1 MAQGG
6 GALLQLYIS
15 LYLPYISLY
24 LPTSPYISLY
34 LPYISQGGGALLE
47 PGQLLRSALGR
58 SLGIALRRAERE
70 LALRGLLPRL
80 PRLRLR
86 RGLGL
91 G

>member
-15 LYLPYISLY
+15 LYLPKSPYIS
-24 LPTSPYISLY
+24 PTSPYISLY

-47 PGQLLRSALGR
+47 PGQLRRSALGR
-58 SLGIALRRAERE
+58 RIGLTLRRAERE
-70 LALRGLLPRL
+70 LSLRGLLPRL

-86 RGLGL
+86 RGLG
-91 G
+91 